1 MNSENK
7 LALLIKLMILDLLAL
22 TLVGLGIAKL
32 QVNLD
37 ILPASLRFPYSG
49 WVFILAGL
57 VLFVPPLKLIIKFI
71 RKQP

>member
-1 MNSENK
+1 MSSENK
-7 LALLIKLMILDLLAL
+7 LALIIKLMIMDSIAL
-22 TLVGLGIAKL
+22 TLIGLGIAKL

-37 ILPASLRFPYSG
+37 ILPESLRFPYSG

-57 VLFVPPLKLIIKFI
+57 ALLVPTLILIRKFI

>member
-1 MNSENK
+1 MSPENK
-7 LALLIKLMILDLLAL
+7 LALLIKLMIMDSIAL
-22 TLVGLGIAKL
+22 TLIGLGIAKL

-37 ILPASLRFPYSG
+37 ILPDSLRFPYSG

-57 VLFVPPLKLIIKFI
+57 GLLVPTLILMIRFI

>member
-1 MNSENK
+1 MSSENN
-7 LALLIKLMILDLLAL
+7 LALLIKLMLMDTLAL
-22 TLVGLGIAKL
+22 TLIGLGIAKL

-37 ILPASLRFPYSG
+37 ILPDGLRFHYSG

-57 VLFVPPLKLIIKFI
+57 SLLVPTLMLMIRFI

>member
-7 LALLIKLMILDLLAL
+7 LPLLIKLMIMDSLAL
-22 TLVGLGIAKL
+22 TLIGIGIAKL

-37 ILPASLRFPYSG
+37 ILPDSLRFSYSG
-49 WVFILAGL
+49 WLFILAGIAL
-57 VLFVPPLKLIIKFI
+57 LAPTLILFIKFI